1 MKKAFSESRVEYAR
15 IVANAAGYRD
25 LIICISQYIRL
36 LESSDNNNYRKL
48 ILLIHWL
55 VLGYKCVFEIPMET
69 AAETVNSDSEL
80 TSLFNTSSTLEVIT
94 FYVGKTQYATPV
106 SEVRYIEQ
114 DKRKTTRIEVDK
126 KVGAEVTSYQGK
138 PVPIYDLANLM
149 GCEAEYIA
157 NLETLQILN
166 AGEKDHVNW
175 MDSLESCLKNGGNFS
190 LTKDPRQCAF
200 GEWHANFNA
209 EDELL
214 ADILTDFDA
223 PHKKI
228 HSLAGELL
236 LMRDNGE
243 VDKALSI
250 LEVEHNKS
258 FAKLI
263 SLFSAARDRLEN
275 ITRPI
280 LLYIDTGHKMIAV
293 RLNAISYI
301 VT

>member
-1 MKKAFSESRVEYAR
+1 M
-15 IVANAAGYRD
+15 D
-25 LIICISQYIRL
+25 
-36 LESSDNNNYRKL
+36 
-48 ILLIHWL
+48 
-55 VLGYKCVFEIPMET
+55 T
-69 AAETVNSDSEL
+69 AAETVTPDSEL
-80 TSLFNTSSTLEVIT
+80 ASLFNNSATLEVIT

-114 DKRKTTRIEVDK
+114 DKRKTTRIEIDK

-166 AGEKDHVNW
+166 AREKDHVNW
-175 MDSLESCLKNGGNFS
+175 MDSLKSCLINGGDFS
-190 LTKDPRQCAF
+190 LAKDPGQCAF
-200 GEWHANFNA
+200 GKWYANYSA

-228 HSLAGELL
+228 HSLATDLL

-243 VDKALSI
+243 LDKALSI
-250 LEVEHNKS
+250 LEIEHSKT

-263 SLFSAARDRLEN
+263 SLFAAARDRLEN

-280 LLYIDTGHKMIAV
+280 LLYIDTGHKMISV
-293 RLNAISYI
+293 RLNAISDI
-301 VT
+301 VTYTQAEYTTQAEVDDNPQLNSLNFFSGYLEHTESEEPPCVLLDWRLFSGSSSYAEVANT